1 MSESPP
7 AFDPTP
13 LHRWLI
19 EAGLASLPAGELFDG
34 FCRRLVAA
42 GLPIARG
49 FLSIGALHPQWRS
62 KSFTW
67 QAGRIA
73 EVADFAYD
81 YMQTSGWQDS
91 PFRHMMETRTP
102 RLRRRLVGAEA
113 LLDFPVL
120 AEFRAA
126 GLTEWLALMHG
137 FGWSGGAQNT
147 DHLGIVLSWATDR
160 PQGWNQF
167 ERDAI
172 EEI

>member
-1 MSESPP
+1 MSRAPHP
-7 AFDPTP
+7 FDPTP
-13 LHRWLI
+13 LQRWLI

-73 EVADFAYD
+73 EVADFAYG
-81 YMQTSGWQDS
+81 YMQTSGWQAS

-102 RLRRRLVGAEA
+102 RLHRHLVGADA
-113 LLDFPVL
+113 LATSPNLELVL
-120 AEFRAA
+120 TWKGLPPIERKERTPAA
-126 GLTEWLALMHG
+126 MVG
-137 FGWSGGAQNT
+137 
-147 DHLGIVLSWATDR
+147 
-160 PQGWNQF
+160 
-167 ERDAI
+167 
-172 EEI
+172 